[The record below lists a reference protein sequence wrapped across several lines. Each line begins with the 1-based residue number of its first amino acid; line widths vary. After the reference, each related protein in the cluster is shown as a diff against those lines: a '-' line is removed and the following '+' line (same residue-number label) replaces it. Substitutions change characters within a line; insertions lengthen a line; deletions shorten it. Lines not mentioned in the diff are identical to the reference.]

1 MYGTLLLVGIILLV
15 FNAMQQKQ
23 RRLEDRAS
31 ATLSDEQYK
40 GKDIKVVYR
49 YLPRDLDDFL
59 RSGDVFVPSKMYSS
73 VFTGNE
79 DELRRV

>member
-15 FNAMQQKQ
+15 FNALQQSQ
-23 RRLEDRAS
+23 RRVQDRTR
-31 ATLSDEQYK
+31 ATLDDEYN

-49 YLPRDLDDFL
+49 YLPRDLDDYL

-73 VFTGNE
+73 VFNENE
-79 DELRRV
+79 DDLRRI